1 LSWRAR
7 VQDLVHRGHVG
18 MSSLVAS
25 LSSATELIEDHI
37 DMAATNGVRWGTKS
51 ALVAVVSHF
60 LELGTELE
68 PLGSGRNT
76 NLIEDH
82 VVTL

>member
-1 LSWRAR
+1 LSWRAG
-7 VQDLVHRGHVG
+7 VQDLVHRGPVG
-18 MSSLVAS
+18 TSSLVVS

-51 ALVAVVSHF
+51 ALVAVISHF
-60 LELGTELE
+60 LELELLE
-68 PLGSGRNT
+68 SGRNA
-76 NLIEDH
+76 NLTEDH

>member
-7 VQDLVHRGHVG
+7 VQDLVHRGPVG
-18 MSSLVAS
+18 TSSLVAS

-51 ALVAVVSHF
+51 ALVAVISHF

-68 PLGSGRNT
+68 LLESGRNA
-76 NLIEDH
+76 NLTEDH